1 MSTQDRQPE
10 SQPAQA
16 GAEQSQKAVASRAKA
31 APKAPSASPSVD
43 VSVVESTPQK
53 AAAKPK
59 TENKPKTE
67 KKSNTA
73 KSAGAKPKAVAA
85 KKPVAAKPASNSK
98 STTGTKTTD
107 AQTTAA
113 KTPAAKPAVGS
124 KSASAKSIPSTSV
137 QNPESN
143 LRLPAAAPDAEPQA
157 QPGLSPQPATKARV
171 AFPSSGLWPLIKRK
185 APLYWRLTRMHKP
198 IGSLLLLWPT
208 LWSLWLAAKGVPSLK
223 NLAIFVLGVFVM
235 RSAGCVI
242 NDFADR
248 KIDGHV
254 KRTQDRPLA
263 TGQVSAREAIALFLC
278 LSLLAFGLVL
288 LTNPL
293 TIQLSLGGLLLAF
306 CYPFMKRYTHLPQVV
321 LGAAF
326 GWGIPMA
333 YAAENN
339 SLPDTIWLVYIAN
352 LLWTVAYDTFYAMVD
367 RDDDLKIGVKSTA
380 ILFGEQDRL
389 ITASLQALALY
400 SLYTVG
406 EEFTLG
412 GFYNLGLIIAAGFCI
427 YQQWLIRFRARDAC
441 FKAFLNNNWVGAAV
455 FAGLALDLALK

>member
-1 MSTQDRQPE
+1 MSTQDSQPE

-16 GAEQSQKAVASRAKA
+16 GAEKPKKVAASRAKA
-31 APKAPSASPSVD
+31 APKAPGASQSVD
-43 VSVVESTPQK
+43 VSIAESPPPKAAATPK
-53 AAAKPK
+53 AGKKPKTEKSAAAKPK
-59 TENKPKTE
+59 T
-67 KKSNTA
+67 A
-73 KSAGAKPKAVAA
+73 AA
-85 KKPVAAKPASNSK
+85 KKIA
-98 STTGTKTTD
+98 T
-107 AQTTAA
+107 A
-113 KTPAAKPAVGS
+113 KTPAEKRTASPSVSAPKPELAKQKIVKSVANTTAHNPAS
-124 KSASAKSIPSTSV
+124 
-137 QNPESN
+137 NP
-143 LRLPAAAPDAEPQA
+143 RPPAAAPDAEPQA
-157 QPGLSPQPATKARV
+157 QPGLSTQPSSTAQRATKARV
-171 AFPSSGLWPLIKRK
+171 ASPNPGLWPLIKRK
-185 APLYWRLTRMHKP
+185 APLYWRLARLHKP

-248 KIDGHV
+248 KVDGHV

-263 TGQVSAREAIALFLC
+263 TGEVSAREAVALFIA

-293 TIQLSLGGLLLAF
+293 TIQLSVGGLLLAF

-333 YAAENN
+333 YAAETN

-412 GFYNLGLIIAAGFCI
+412 GFYNLGLIVAAGFCA

-455 FAGLALDLALK
+455 FAGLALDLTFK